1 MMMYR
6 SLITNTR
13 SVRVRLG
20 FTLIELLVVIAI
32 IAILIGLLLPAV
44 QKVREAAARASC
56 QNNMKQIG
64 LASHNYESAMQYF
77 PPGDVQPIPDNDV
90 GISALAS
97 ILSYMEGSA
106 AYARISPDVLNGKL
120 RWWDGAA
127 GDTNPVTAQQKIKPY
142 YCPADD
148 LASQGGAVI
157 IRVSYT
163 DGGGEVV
170 NTGGAA
176 FGAPNTCGMTNYI
189 ASAGHS
195 GKTNNTVYD
204 RYKGIYYKGS
214 KTRHGEISDGTSNTI
229 AFGETLGGNGGI
241 GGARNYTFA
250 YLSPG
255 YLGTKQD
262 LVNPNW
268 TTFGSKHTS
277 IVQFVMGDGSVRGI
291 RKLNSGNVNEKSD
304 RWWAFQRLGGMADGD
319 VIDTSAIE

>member
-1 MMMYR
+1 MMSR
-6 SLITNTR
+6 
-13 SVRVRLG
+13 RVG

-64 LASHNYESAMQYF
+64 LASHNYESANGYF
-77 PPGDVQPIPDNDV
+77 PPGAVQPKTGNDV
-90 GISALAS
+90 GISALAT

-106 AYARISPDVLNGKL
+106 AYERISPLVLDGTL

-142 YCPADD
+142 YCPSDD
-148 LASQGGAVI
+148 LMGYGGAVI
-157 IRVSYT
+157 IRVGYT
-163 DGGGEVV
+163 NDNPTTVGWNGG
-170 NTGGAA
+170 A
-176 FGAPNTCGMTNYI
+176 FGAPNTCGMTNYV

-195 GKTNNTVYD
+195 GVTGNTTYD
-204 RYKGIYYKGS
+204 RYKGIYYQGS
-214 KTRHGEISDGTSNTI
+214 KTRHSEIADGTSNTF

-241 GGARNYTFA
+241 GAARNYGFA

-255 YLGTKQD
+255 YLGTLRD
-262 LVNPNW
+262 LINPAW
-268 TTFGSKHTS
+268 TTFGSKHTG
-277 IVQFVMGDGSVRGI
+277 IVQFVMGDGSIRGI
-291 RKLNSGNVNEKSD
+291 RKLNGGDSAVGSD

-319 VIDTSAIE
+319 VINSSAIE